1 MAEQQTVNWAI
12 VGLGD
17 IVRKRVGAAIQQQPS
32 STLYACV
39 TRNPRAKQAD
49 LESLAPQRVYTSL
62 DEMLADPKVD
72 AVYLATPVYLHA
84 SDTIASLKAGKDV
97 LVEKPMALNAQ
108 EAWEM
113 CRAAEQT
120 GRRLAAAYYRRFW
133 SRFQLVKEMLDRG
146 ELGQVV
152 LARMTL
158 HSWYCPDPKG
168 PGAWRT
174 KRELAG
180 GGVLADIGCHRLDL
194 LAWWLGLPE
203 RLVADVKTLTQDYR
217 VEDSACVLASFAGG
231 GQFAGSFHWNSKTR
245 ADEIHVAGSEGNVAI
260 RSDEA
265 EVVITL
271 GSEVRRRDLP
281 RPQNAHYPLVDD
293 FARAVLEDRPPQFSA
308 ADGSQATRI
317 IDATYASSEQR
328 TWVQVR

>member
-1 MAEQQTVNWAI
+1 MSEQETVNWAI

-17 IVRKRVGAAIQQQPS
+17 IVRKRVAAAIQQQPT

-39 TRNPRAKQAD
+39 TRDPRAKHAD
-49 LESLAPQRVYTSL
+49 LESLAPERVYTCL
-62 DEMLADPKVD
+62 DEMLADPEVD

-84 SDTIASLKAGKDV
+84 KHAIASLKAGKDV
-97 LVEKPMALNAQ
+97 LVEKPMALNGQ
-108 EAWEM
+108 EASEM

-133 SRFQLVKEMLDRG
+133 SRFRLVREMLDRG

-152 LARMTL
+152 LVRMTL
-158 HSWYCPDPKG
+158 HSWYRPDPQA
-168 PGAWRT
+168 PGVWRT
-174 KRELAG
+174 QRELAG

-203 RLVADVKTLTQDYR
+203 RLVADVKTLTQEYE
-217 VEDSACVLASFAGG
+217 VEDSACVLASFAAG
-231 GQFAGSFHWNSKTR
+231 GQFTGSFHWNSRTR
-245 ADEIHVAGSEGNVAI
+245 ADEIHVVGTEGNVAI

-265 EVVITL
+265 EVAITL
-271 GSEVRRRDLP
+271 GGEVRRRDLP
-281 RPQNAHYPLVDD
+281 RPPNAHYPLIDD
-293 FARAVLEDRPPQFSA
+293 FARAVLEDRPPQFGA

-317 IDATYASSEQR
+317 IDAVYASSER
-328 TWVQVR
+328 KTWVQVS